1 MATPNLADSAPRA
14 SGGLHTPERLANIR
28 RNVERFPWAKAA
40 ARRSVHHAKRWVSM
54 SDEELWQLVPGQKLP
69 RCIDV
74 TMTYTRKGKAR
85 PGCLVC
91 GEKVFKHGNYPY
103 SPNVFAKP
111 WKLTCPSCKA
121 VFPTNDF
128 AAFYQ
133 SAIGKDGCFDAGNGD
148 TALLFNAEHPDA
160 NDPLHTWGV
169 DNGHGYIDE
178 NGLGHRYIAYYTW
191 KLWQTILNGVGALS
205 NASSHTG
212 DRLYA
217 HKCAILLDRIADV
230 YPDMDWNEYAR
241 RGWYHSDGG
250 SKKGK
255 IEGRIWET
263 GVLRKLATSYDR
275 IIPGLAP
282 QDELYAFLAGKGEAF
297 DLPTGKGTH
306 AELMQNI
313 DDRILRCGADAIRA
327 QRIWGNEGM
336 HQASMAACAIALDT
350 QPDTNTMIDWIF
362 AEDGGHVPTVIVGG
376 IDRDGVGAEAGPGYA
391 LSWGGNI
398 GAVADLLARY
408 GKYTTHD
415 IYRDYPQFAKTFAAG
430 TRLTILGY
438 DTPSIGDAGATGTI
452 GKVQCSPDF
461 IIRGYRFLG
470 DADIA
475 LAAFRENGFSAKG
488 LGLSITDPDPKKTET
503 DITAIAKTADEG
515 TTGLGPHNM
524 AGYGLLTLE
533 TGHAKQGAGVFMYYG
548 RNKGHGHQDRLNI
561 GIYGFGFDLTPDLG
575 YPEFA
580 TSWPKRNE
588 WTRQT
593 IAHNTVVVDESSQTT
608 NWVGHPT
615 FFKALPGLQCAEVE
629 SSDIYPSTRDY
640 RRTVLFV
647 PLTEQT
653 GYVVDIFRVEG
664 GDDHLR
670 SFHGPGTEVT
680 AEGLSLTAQAT
691 GTYAGADTPFGS
703 SVTRGKRIGFSWLA
717 EVERDAAPPSEWS
730 IDWRLQAGYRGATK
744 ADNIH
749 LRLWDVSGVD
759 DVALAN
765 GEPPQNKS
773 GNPRWIRYCLAR
785 RKGRNLT
792 STFVSVVE
800 PYRDAPAIVA
810 VERLGIPGKPAHG
823 GPVALQI
830 RLADGSQHT
839 VLYSPDGQPFTAQ
852 DNTAFEGRVG
862 LVVTGS
868 SGSIQQAT
876 LVAGKSLSRG
886 DVELTCDQP
895 TWQGMVA
902 AREQLPNGHSVIR
915 TAAKLPLNGTLVGSE
930 IIVENDRV
938 RNACYTICGVRAVDG
953 LTEIDLGRVSLVRNF
968 VDPKDYTKGFTYN
981 FEPGSPF
988 TIPNHACLEAR

>member
-1 MATPNLADSAPRA
+1 MAMSHVADSAPRT

-28 RNVERFPWAKAA
+28 RNVERFPWAKAE
-40 ARRSVHHAKRWVSM
+40 ARGAVRRAKRWASM
-54 SDEELWQLVPGQKLP
+54 TDDELWRLVPGQKLP

-103 SPNVFAKP
+103 RPNVFTKP

-128 AAFYQ
+128 AAFYE
-133 SAIGKDGCFDAGNGD
+133 SAIGKDGCFDAENGD
-148 TALLFNAEHPDA
+148 ATLLFNTEHPDA

-169 DNGHGYIDE
+169 DNGHGYIDR

-191 KLWQTILNGVGALS
+191 KLWQTILAGVDALS
-205 NASSHTG
+205 NAYIYTG
-212 DRLYA
+212 DGIYA
-217 HKCAILLDRIADV
+217 RKCAILLDRIADV
-230 YPDMDWNEYAR
+230 YPDMDWNEYAK

-263 GVLRKLATSYDR
+263 GVLRKLAISYDR
-275 IIPGLAP
+275 IIPGLPA
-282 QDELYAFLAGKGEAF
+282 QEELYAFLAAKGEAF
-297 DLPTGKGTH
+297 DLPMTKGSRKS
-306 AELMQNI
+306 LLQNI
-313 DDRILRCGADAIRA
+313 DDRVLRCGAEAIRA

-336 HQASMAACAIALDT
+336 HQSAMATCAIALDT
-350 QPDTNTMIDWIF
+350 QPDTNTMIDWVF
-362 AEDGGHVPTVIVGG
+362 AENGGHVPTVIVGG

-398 GAVADLLARY
+398 GVVADLLAQY
-408 GKYTTHD
+408 GKYAKHD

-452 GKVQCSPDF
+452 GKVQCSPNF
-461 IIRGYRFLG
+461 IMRGYRFLG

-488 LGLSITDPDPKKTET
+488 LGLSVTDPDPKKTEA
-503 DITAIAKTADEG
+503 DITEIARTRTGG

-548 RNKGHGHQDRLNI
+548 RNKGHGHIDRLNI

-593 IAHNTVVVDESSQTT
+593 IAHNTVVVDQSSQAT

-615 FFKALPGLQCAEVE
+615 FFKALPGFQCAEVE
-629 SSDIYPSTRDY
+629 SRDIYPSTRDY

-647 PLTEQT
+647 PLTGQT
-653 GYVVDIFRVEG
+653 GYVIDIFRIEG
-664 GDDHLR
+664 GNDHLR
-670 SFHGPGTEVT
+670 SFHGPGTELT
-680 AEGLSLTAQAT
+680 TSGLALIPQDT
-691 GTYAGADTPFGS
+691 GTFAGKDVPFGS
-703 SVTRGKRIGFSWLA
+703 SVTRGKRIGYSWLA
-717 EVERDAAPPSEWS
+717 AVERDDAPKAEWWV
-730 IDWRLQAGYRGATK
+730 DWSLQAGYRGATK
-744 ADNIH
+744 ADEIH
-749 LRLWDVSGVD
+749 LRLWDVSGAD
-759 DVALAN
+759 DVVLAN
-765 GEPPQNKS
+765 GEPPQNKA
-773 GNPRWIRYCLAR
+773 GNPRWIRYCLAH
-785 RKGRNLT
+785 RKGQDLT

-800 PYRDAPAIVA
+800 PYKGSPVISG
-810 VERLGIPGKPAHG
+810 VERLGIAGKPVHG
-823 GPVALQI
+823 GPVALRI
-830 RLADGSQHT
+830 SLADGRQHT
-839 VLYSPDGQPFTAQ
+839 VLYSPDGQPFTTE
-852 DNTAFEGRVG
+852 DTVAFEGRIG
-862 LVVTGS
+862 FLATGNA
-868 SGSIQQAT
+868 GDVQYAA

-886 DVELTCDQP
+886 GVELACNQP
-895 TWQGMVA
+895 AWEGTVA
-902 AREQLPNGHSVIR
+902 TREQLPNGHSVIR
-915 TAAKLPLNGTLVGSE
+915 ADTGLPLDGSLIGSE
-930 IIVENDRV
+930 IIVENDRG
-938 RNACYTICGVRAVDG
+938 RNACYTICDIRNVDG

-968 VDPKDYTKGFTYN
+968 VDPRDYTRGFTYN
-981 FEPGSPF
+981 FEPGARF
-988 TIPNHACLEAR
+988 TIPNHAVFESR